1 MVFVPRWLRAAPALA
16 LLIVLTPALRP
27 PAARAEGS
35 PAISLAVGAPS
46 TVLLGAHATVT
57 LTAANPSGQ
66 PYGYNVS
73 YRAILPE
80 GISYVA
86 GSGQASTGA
95 LEPKVIANEPEHGET
110 TLIWSNVADL
120 APASSNVLTF
130 QVAHSTSHYTVG
142 DSYKVEAGAY
152 ISEAARYVP
161 QFNSEG
167 KPEGPSS
174 TSFTGY
180 ATGSKSSTLTALQV
194 SQAEE
199 SPEGEILRGVHDH
212 QVVYKLKVTNTS
224 VGATGKVLLSEYLP
238 ADLEY
243 LGCGGGG
250 ADHTKDAPTNPGSPE
265 EYPGSGAIVVPAL
278 GGCVAPS
285 AVETLLTDPDG
296 GEELP
301 DAVYTHVTWELGTLG
316 LGESRTFEFRA
327 AVPLREN
334 TTTWTGKEPTAAS
347 GEQAANLDNNSG
359 RETTDGEAITTFA
372 KASGNYDETT
382 PVSADEHL
390 TRVAKDLT
398 IEKSASSKTL
408 ADSQVTVWTLTLNSS
423 EYRYNTGAVVTDT
436 VPNGLCPLSSTN
448 LTASS
453 ECEPDT
459 APSSPYAS
467 ATEETNGTW
476 KLVWNETS
484 DSALANIPQNGTT
497 TITYDTKTRTHYQH
511 EHAPAE
517 PILANDTVT
526 NTVLAQA
533 TTNVVCDGDTDCS
546 GTGETPIDHERPLS
560 EPVSDGSSAS
570 QTSVGPT
577 IAKEV
582 GLSGTECL
590 NDTYTTSIPIFH
602 PGDVVC
608 WRLTA
613 NFPTTIDTK
622 GLEVTDF
629 LPIADT
635 FEEAFNGGKGEAA
648 TASDTLPGTT
658 FNHSAAS
665 ATQTG
670 GQISWMLPEEG
681 HVNSEGQRFQR
692 VYATTATLPHAAT
705 LGELQGNLMKFAN
718 VSTPGEAFSYRA
730 EANYELEFPQLSL
743 AKQIVEVGKTPIA
756 PTTSATVKGGQEATF
771 ALTVTNAGSPAA
783 GGVEVRDEL
792 PAGLTCATITA
803 ISLKGACASG
813 QISWGET
820 GLGETEV
827 SVPAE
832 GATVLHFTV
841 LVPTTVNPADTLEDH
856 AGVVKYES
864 ATNSGSKY
872 RYVPAENIDPLLDAE
887 ANMPAANAQASL
899 KTEDVKLEKTHTTS
913 VVETGNNANQATI
926 GESVTYEVSV
936 TIPAGTTL
944 GGIARLTDPALP
956 NEQLTLTAG
965 TVQALVNGSAAPASF
980 KAQESGGSPLV
991 VLPENYE
998 APTGESVKVTMRF
1011 AATVANVA
1019 ANKHGES
1026 IANTGKLSWTD
1037 PLTGAQ
1043 SREAS
1048 NSVPLVEPSISLSET
1063 NNAGGKPVVGD
1074 QLVEYKL
1081 KVNNAAGAS
1090 TAFDTKVVA
1099 NVPTGVTL
1107 SNKAGVP
1114 YKEGEAIESGGVWD
1128 EATRTV
1134 TWMLTPLEGGTSQ
1147 TLAYHVT
1154 VIENPVSSTSL
1165 TSSGVATTTSM
1176 SGEVAGERT
1185 AANDPISGKPGYEA
1199 KVENSLEV
1207 QGASIEKQS
1216 DSATATIGHRITYTL
1231 KVTVPAHVVA
1241 YDETVIDT
1249 LPDSLD
1255 FDEYVS
1261 AACTS
1266 GCPPAIVV
1274 HSYTPKV
1281 NASGTTTV
1289 AWDLGDI
1296 EAAGEA
1302 RTITIVYRADVRA
1315 THRNGGAKVQTP
1327 TEIANSADVYYDKT
1341 NKRSFEE
1348 NTIPAPAELDA
1359 KSGPVEAKSTL
1370 VEPVVTLTKEASVD
1384 GGAYSK
1390 GPITVTDGDS
1400 VRYRL
1405 KIANS
1410 GGVTAYGVEAKDLL
1424 PSQLTEVKETTNA
1437 ADVTQ
1442 SWSEGKP
1449 EIRWKLKEIAPN
1461 STETVELGYEAK
1473 LVSVKSLKPAQEFTN
1488 SAAILG
1494 HYYGVPQAERE
1505 AGLKN
1510 YAGEAI
1516 SYREYTGPSAAVK
1529 AKVALPTI
1537 TVEKTTGATGFPT
1550 SATAEVNQPFT
1561 WRVVVKNT
1569 STVTAKSL
1577 HVSDTLPANWEY
1589 LAGASFSKGGALEPT
1604 VTGTLE
1610 AGKELTWSTAI
1621 ELAGGASTILTY
1633 QAKPLLAA
1641 ESNPGSGATHPNKN
1655 SASVTVLDAQG
1666 HAEDVSGPF
1675 AAGPAQAQGVLA
1687 VPVLEVSK
1695 HPAKA
1700 SVAAGVGD
1708 SYTIT
1713 VHNSGT
1719 GVAREVLAEDTLPA
1733 GMTYTPKTASAT
1745 PATGFAEKSAS
1756 GSAIVWEI
1764 ASIAAGASV
1773 EITVPVGTEAT
1784 LAAGTK
1790 LTNDVAVHATAA
1802 PTPVEANGTITLT
1815 TSADLEAAKRVVGP
1829 AKAVPGKTLTYEV
1842 AATNNGPSLA
1852 REVKLVDDLP
1862 SGLTYKS
1869 STPAGCSEAAGV
1881 VTCSAGDVEPGHS
1894 VAFEIEAQLAATLT
1908 GSISNT
1914 VLAESTTPDPV
1925 LANNKAT
1932 ASITASPQAELALAK
1947 VALTPEV
1954 NDGEDA
1960 RFKLTATNTGP
1971 SQAAETKLVDTLPA
1985 GLSYVSAS
1993 GASCAAKGQEVTCE
2007 IGTLAVGA
2015 KASVEL
2021 VTLTSGPGN
2030 RVNTATVTSAA
2041 EDLEPANNT
2050 ATAAVKVLPTADLQ
2064 LEKTASP
2071 TLVKAGG
2078 EVTYTLTV
2086 KNAGPDAAGAV
2097 VVGDQLP
2104 TGETLLASPAGCTQT
2119 GQQVSCPLSGEL
2131 ANGET
2136 QTVQLKVR
2144 MEVVL
2149 ANQTVTNT
2157 AEVTSTTFD
2166 PNLANNT
2173 ASAEVQVE
2181 TAADL
2186 ALTKVA
2192 SPTSVDVHGEVT
2204 YTLSATNAG
2213 PDTAKAALI
2222 TDQLPA
2228 GESYVSN
2235 DGGCSDAGQAV
2246 SCALGDLANGATRTI
2261 HLVVRIE
2268 LALAAQSVTNTAE
2281 VSSET
2286 PDPKTANNTAEATI
2300 AVAPA
2305 ADLKLTKTVALEGG
2319 VTPLALPGK
2328 ATYTLLVENAGPD
2341 EAKSLML
2348 DDPLPAGETYL
2359 SDDAGCAV
2367 AGQVV
2372 SCALGDLAN
2381 GATRTIHLTVM
2392 VGASLGEQTVTNSA
2406 TVTSAT
2412 DDPEPANNSSSAS
2425 LQTGPAADVAIE
2437 KTGPASVVSGQPI
2450 AWTLEVRDNG
2460 PSTAHDVLVED
2471 PLPSGVTP
2479 VAVTTSQG
2487 SCQIVAAAVKC
2498 ELGTISDGG
2507 SAEIDVHATV
2517 ATTSGTLENT
2527 ATVSALEPDPEPV
2540 NNTSTATTAVTPA
2553 PVAATQPVA
2562 AGGAQPLAVGRAQ
2575 PLAAGGVSP
2584 SKAAYRRTRVT
2595 LRKLADKAAVRA
2607 GEAVAYRL
2615 VVRNVGS
2622 AAAAYLRLCDT
2633 VPAQTTIVSRGGGH
2647 LAAGHICFTLARLAA
2662 HRTRIFKVVLRADS
2676 SARGSIVNRARLS
2689 GANFAIVRAHATTRV
2704 RGGVRAHRESGV
2716 TG

>member
-1 MVFVPRWLRAAPALA
+1 MVFVPRWLWAAPALT
-16 LLIVLTPALRP
+16 LLIVLTLILRP

-35 PAISLAVGAPS
+35 PAISLSVGAPS
-46 TVLLGAHATVT
+46 TVLFGTHATVT

-73 YRAILPE
+73 YRAVLPE

-95 LEPKVIANEPEHGET
+95 LEPKTVANEPEHGET

-130 QVAHSTSHYTVG
+130 QVAHSTSHYAVG
-142 DSYKVEAGAY
+142 SSYKVEAGAY
-152 ISEAARYVP
+152 IAEAARYVP
-161 QFNSEG
+161 QFNAEG

-180 ATGSKSSTLTALQV
+180 ATGSKSSTLTAIQV
-194 SQAEE
+194 SQTEE

-224 VGATGKVLLSEYLP
+224 AGATGKVLLSEYLP

-243 LGCGGGG
+243 LGCGGTK
-250 ADHTKDAPTNPGSPE
+250 ADHTTEAPTNPGSKE
-265 EYPGSGAIVVPAL
+265 EYPGSGPIVVSAL
-278 GGCVAPS
+278 SGCLAPS
-285 AVETLLTDPDG
+285 AVETLVTDPDG

-301 DAVYTHVTWELGTLG
+301 DAVYTHVAWELGTLG

-334 TTTWTGKEPTAAS
+334 TTAWTGAEPTAAS

-359 RETTDGEAITTFA
+359 HETTDGEAITTFA
-372 KASGNYDETT
+372 KVSGNYDETT
-382 PVSADEHL
+382 PVSASEHL

-398 IEKSASSKTL
+398 IEKGASSKTL
-408 ADSQVTVWTLTLNSS
+408 AEGQVTVWTLTLNSS

-448 LTASS
+448 LTSSS
-453 ECEPDT
+453 ECEPNI

-467 ATEETNGTW
+467 ATEEADGTW
-476 KLVWNETS
+476 TLVWDEAS
-484 DSALANIPQNGTT
+484 DSALANVPQNGTA

-511 EHAPAE
+511 EHAPAG

-533 TTNVVCDGDTDCS
+533 TTNVVCAGDTDCS

-570 QTSVGPT
+570 QTSAGPT

-582 GLSGTECL
+582 GESGTECL

-602 PGDVVC
+602 PGDVIC

-635 FEEAFNGGKGEAA
+635 FDEAFNGGEGEAA

-658 FNHSAAS
+658 FEHSAAS
-665 ATQTG
+665 STQAG

-743 AKQIVEVGKTPIA
+743 AKQIVEVGKTPIT

-783 GGVEVRDEL
+783 SGVEVRDKL
-792 PAGLTCATITA
+792 PAGLTCAAIVS
-803 ISLKGACASG
+803 ISLKGECVSG

-820 GLGETEV
+820 GLGQTEV

-841 LVPTTVNPADTLEDH
+841 LVPTTVNPADTLEDQ

-864 ATNSGSKY
+864 ATNAGSKY
-872 RYVPAENIDPLLDAE
+872 RYVPAENIDALLDAE
-887 ANMPAANAQASL
+887 ANMPAANAHASL
-899 KTEDVKLEKTHTTS
+899 KTENVKLEKTHTS
-913 VVETGNNANQATI
+913 AVVEAGNNSNQATI
-926 GESVTYEVSV
+926 GEPVTFEVSV

-956 NEQLTLTAG
+956 NERLTLKAG
-965 TVQALVNGSAAPASF
+965 SVEALVNGAAAPASF

-991 VLPENYE
+991 VFPENYE

-1011 AATVANVA
+1011 VTTVANVA
-1019 ANKHGES
+1019 ANKQGES
-1026 IANTGKLSWTD
+1026 IANKGKLTWTD

-1048 NSVPLVEPSISLSET
+1048 NSVPIVEPSISLSET
-1063 NNAGGKPVVGD
+1063 NNTGGKAVVGG

-1081 KVNNAAGAS
+1081 KVNNATGAS
-1090 TAFDTKVVA
+1090 TAFDTKVLDK
-1099 NVPTGVTL
+1099 VPTGVTL
-1107 SNKAGVP
+1107 TNKAGVP
-1114 YKEGEAIESGGVWD
+1114 YKEGETIESGGVWD

-1134 TWMLTPLEGGTSQ
+1134 TWSLTPLAGGGEQS
-1147 TLAYHVT
+1147 LAYYVT
-1154 VIENPVSSTSL
+1154 VNEDPVSSTSL
-1165 TSSGVATTTSM
+1165 TGSAVATTTSM
-1176 SGEVAGERT
+1176 NGEVTGERT
-1185 AANDPISGKPGYEA
+1185 AANDPISEAPGYEA
-1199 KVENSLEV
+1199 KVKNSLEV
-1207 QGASIEKQS
+1207 LGASIEKQS
-1216 DSATATIGHRITYTL
+1216 DSATATIGHRITYTI

-1261 AACTS
+1261 ATCTS
-1266 GCPPAIVV
+1266 GCPPAIAV
-1274 HSYTPKV
+1274 HTYKPKV
-1281 NASGTTTV
+1281 NAAGTTTV
-1289 AWDLGDI
+1289 AWELGDV
-1296 EAAGEA
+1296 EAASEA
-1302 RTITIVYRADVRA
+1302 RTVTIVYRADVRA
-1315 THRNGGAKVQTP
+1315 THRSEDAKVQTP
-1327 TEIANSADVYYDKT
+1327 TEISNSADVYYDET
-1341 NKRSFEE
+1341 NKRGFEE
-1348 NTIPAPAELDA
+1348 NTIPAPTEFDA
-1359 KSGPVEAKSTL
+1359 KSGPAETHSTL

-1384 GGAYSK
+1384 GGAYST
-1390 GPITVTDGDS
+1390 GPITVTDGDT

-1405 KIANS
+1405 KVANN
-1410 GGVTAYGVEAKDLL
+1410 GGVTAYGVEAKDVL

-1442 SWSEGKP
+1442 SWSEGSR
-1449 EIRWKLKEIAPN
+1449 EIHWKLEEIAPN

-1473 LVSVKSLKPAQEFTN
+1473 LVSVKSLQPGQEFTN
-1488 SAAILG
+1488 SASVPG
-1494 HYYGVPQAERE
+1494 PYYGVPQAERE

-1529 AKVALPTI
+1529 ATVALPTI
-1537 TVEKTTGATGFPT
+1537 TVEKTTGATGFPL
-1550 SATAEVNQPFT
+1550 SATAEVDQPFT
-1561 WRVVVKNT
+1561 WRVVIKNT
-1569 STVTAKSL
+1569 STVAAKSL

-1589 LAGASFSKGGALEPT
+1589 LAGASFSKGGAIEPT
-1604 VTGTLE
+1604 VSGSLE
-1610 AGKELTWSTAI
+1610 AGKELAWSTPI

-1641 ESNPGSGATHPNKN
+1641 EANPGNGAGHPNKN
-1655 SASVTVLDAQG
+1655 SAGVTVLDAQG
-1666 HAEDVSGPF
+1666 HAEDAKGLF
-1675 AAGPAQAQGVLA
+1675 AAGPVQAQGVLA
-1687 VPVLEVSK
+1687 IPVLEVSK

-1719 GVAREVLAEDTLPA
+1719 GVAREVLVEDTLPA
-1733 GMTYTPKTASAT
+1733 GMTYTPKTATAVPS
-1745 PATGFAEKSAS
+1745 TGFIEKSAS
-1756 GSAIVWEI
+1756 ASAIVWEI
-1764 ASIAAGASV
+1764 ASIAAGAAV

-1790 LTNDVAVHATAA
+1790 LTNGVAVHATAA

-1815 TSADLEAAKRVVGP
+1815 NSADLEAAKRVVGP

-1842 AATNNGPSLA
+1842 SATNNGPSLA
-1852 REVKLVDDLP
+1852 REVQLVDELP

-1869 STPAGCSEAAGV
+1869 STPSGCSQAAGI
-1881 VTCSAGDVEPGHS
+1881 VTCRAGDVEPGHII
-1894 VAFEIEAQLAATLT
+1894 AFEIEVQLAATLT

-1914 VLAESTTPDPV
+1914 VLVESTTPDPV
-1925 LANNKAT
+1925 LANNKAS
-1932 ASITASPQAELALAK
+1932 ASITASPQAELALEK

-1985 GLSYVSAS
+1985 GLSYVSAN

-2007 IGTLAVGA
+2007 LGTLAVGA

-2021 VTLTSGPGN
+2021 VTLTSGPGT

-2078 EVTYTLTV
+2078 EVIYTLTV
-2086 KNAGPDAAGAV
+2086 KNAGPDAAGDV
-2097 VVGDQLP
+2097 VVSDQLP
-2104 TGETLLASPAGCTQT
+2104 AGETLLASAAGCTQT
-2119 GQQVSCPLSGEL
+2119 GQKVSCPLSGEL
-2131 ANGET
+2131 ANGAT
-2136 QTVQLKVR
+2136 QAVQLTVG

-2149 ANQTVTNT
+2149 ANHTVVNT
-2157 AEVTSTTFD
+2157 AEVTSATFD

-2204 YTLSATNAG
+2204 YTLTATNAG
-2213 PDTAKAALI
+2213 PDSAKAALV
-2222 TDQLPA
+2222 TDELPA
-2228 GESYVSN
+2228 GESYVNNS
-2235 DGGCSDAGQAV
+2235 GGCSDAGQTV
-2246 SCALGDLANGATRTI
+2246 TCALGDLANGATRTI
-2261 HLVVRIE
+2261 RLVVRIE

-2286 PDPKTANNTAEATI
+2286 PDPEAADNIAAATI

-2319 VTPLALPGK
+2319 FTPLALPGK

-2341 EAKSLML
+2341 EAKSVVL

-2367 AGQVV
+2367 AGQIV

-2381 GATRTIHLTVM
+2381 GATRTIHVTVV

-2406 TVTSAT
+2406 TVTSAS

-2437 KTGPASVVSGQPI
+2437 KTGPASVVGGQPI

-2460 PSTAHDVLVED
+2460 PSTAHTVLVED

-2479 VAVTTSQG
+2479 GAVTTSQG
-2487 SCQIVAAAVKC
+2487 TCQVAAAVLKC

-2507 SAEIDVHATV
+2507 TAEIDVHATV
-2517 ATTSGTLENT
+2517 TTTSGALENT
-2527 ATVSALEPDPEPV
+2527 ATVSALEPDPEPA

-2553 PVAATQPVA
+2553 PVTATPPVA
-2562 AGGAQPLAVGRAQ
+2562 AGGAQPA
-2575 PLAAGGVSP
+2575 AAGGVHP

-2595 LRKLADKAAVRA
+2595 LRKLANKAVARA
-2607 GEAVAYRL
+2607 GRAVTYRL

-2622 AAAAYLRLCDT
+2622 AAAAHLRLCDT
-2633 VPAQTTIVSRGGGH
+2633 VPAQTTIVSRDGGQ
-2647 LAAGHICFTLARLAA
+2647 LAAGRICFTLARLAA
-2662 HRTRIFKVVLRADS
+2662 HRTRIFRVVLRADS
-2676 SARGSIVNRARLS
+2676 TARGSIVNRARLS

>member
-1 MVFVPRWLRAAPALA
+1 MVFVPRWLRAVAALTLLVLLAMA
-16 LLIVLTPALRP
+16 LG
-27 PAARAEGS
+27 AASAEAEGS
-35 PAISLAVGAPS
+35 PAISLTVGAPG
-46 TVLLGAHATVT
+46 TVLYGTDATVT

-73 YRAILPE
+73 YRAVLPE

-86 GSGQASTGA
+86 GSAQASTGA
-95 LEPKVIANEPEHGET
+95 LEPEAIANEPEHGET

-120 APASSNVLTF
+120 APASSNTLTF
-130 QVAHSTSHYTVG
+130 KVAHSTLHYTVG
-142 DSYKVEAGAY
+142 KSYTVEAGAY
-152 ISEAARYVP
+152 IAEAARYVP
-161 QFNSEG
+161 QFDSEG

-174 TSFTGY
+174 KSFTGY
-180 ATGSKSSTLTALQV
+180 ATGSASSTITALQV

-212 QVVYKLKVTNTS
+212 QVVYKLTVTNTS
-224 VGATGKVLLSEYLP
+224 VGATHKVLLGEYLP

-243 LGCGGGG
+243 LGCGGAG
-250 ADHTKDAPTNPGSPE
+250 ADHTKDAPTNLGSPE
-265 EYPGSGAIVVPAL
+265 EYPGSGPIVVPAL
-278 GGCVAPS
+278 SGCIAPS
-285 AVETLLTDPDG
+285 AVETLMTDPDG

-301 DAVYTHVTWELGTLG
+301 DAVYTHVIWELGTLAA
-316 LGESRTFEFRA
+316 GESRTFEFRA

-334 TTTWTGKEPTAAS
+334 TTTWTDEEPTAAS
-347 GEQAANLDNNSG
+347 GEQAANLDNNVG

-372 KASGNYDETT
+372 KATGNYDETT
-382 PVSADEHL
+382 AVTAGEHL

-398 IEKSASSKTL
+398 IEKSANSKTL
-408 ADSQVTVWTLTLNSS
+408 AEGQITAWTLTVNSS
-423 EYRYNTGAVVTDT
+423 EYRYNTGAIVTDT

-448 LTASS
+448 LTSSS
-453 ECEPDT
+453 ECEPDI
-459 APSSPYAS
+459 APSAPYAS
-467 ATEETNGTW
+467 ATEAADGTW
-476 KLVWNETS
+476 KLVWNEAS
-484 DSALANIPQNGTT
+484 DSALANIPQNGTA
-497 TITYDTKTRTHYQH
+497 TITYDTRTRTHYQH
-511 EHAPAE
+511 EHAPAG

-533 TTNVVCDGDTDCS
+533 TTNVVCAGDTDCS
-546 GTGETPIDHERPLS
+546 GTEETPIDHERPLS
-560 EPVSDGSSAS
+560 EAISDGSSAS
-570 QTSVGPT
+570 QTSAGPT

-582 GLSGTECL
+582 GESGTECS
-590 NDTYTTSIPIFH
+590 NDTYTTSIPVFH
-602 PGDVVC
+602 PGDEIC

-613 NFPTTIDTK
+613 SFPTTIDTK

-635 FEEAFNGGKGEAA
+635 FDEAFHGGKGEAA
-648 TASDTLPGTT
+648 TTSDTLPGTT
-658 FNHSAAS
+658 FDHSAAS
-665 ATQTG
+665 STETG

-681 HVNSEGQRFQR
+681 HVGSEGQRFQR

-743 AKQIVEVGKTPIA
+743 AKQIVEVDKAPIT
-756 PTTSATVKGGQEATF
+756 PTTSATIKGGDEVKF

-783 GGVEVRDEL
+783 SGVEVRDDL
-792 PAGLTCATITA
+792 PAGLTCAAITV
-803 ISLKGACASG
+803 ISAKGGCSAG

-820 GLGETEV
+820 GLGQEEV
-827 SVPAE
+827 IAPAE
-832 GATVLHFTV
+832 GKTVLNFTV
-841 LVPTTVNPADTLEDH
+841 LVPKTVNPADILEDH

-864 ATNSGSKY
+864 ATNAGSKY

-913 VVETGNNANQATI
+913 VVEAGNSSNQATI
-926 GESVTYEVSV
+926 GEPVTFEVAV
-936 TIPAGTTL
+936 TVPAGTML
-944 GGIARLTDPALP
+944 GGVARLTDPALP
-956 NEQLTLTAG
+956 NELLTLKAG
-965 TVQALVNGSAAPASF
+965 SVEVLVNGSAAPATF
-980 KAQESGGSPLV
+980 KAQESGGSPLAV
-991 VLPENYE
+991 FPEDYE
-998 APTGESVKVTMRF
+998 APAGESVKVTMRF
-1011 AATVANVA
+1011 VATVANVA
-1019 ANKHGES
+1019 ANQHGES
-1026 IANTGKLSWTD
+1026 IANTGKLTWTD
-1037 PLTGAQ
+1037 PFTGAQ

-1048 NSVPLVEPSISLSET
+1048 NSVPIVEPSISLSET
-1063 NNAGGKPVVGD
+1063 NDTGGKAVVGD

-1081 KVNNAAGAS
+1081 KVSNAAGAS
-1090 TAFDTKVVA
+1090 TAFDTKVVDK
-1099 NVPTGVTL
+1099 VPTGVTL
-1107 SNKAGVP
+1107 TNKAGVP

-1134 TWMLTPLEGGTSQ
+1134 TWTLTPLAGGGELP
-1147 TLAYHVT
+1147 LASYVT
-1154 VIENPVSSTSL
+1154 VNEKPVSSTSL
-1165 TSSGVATTTSM
+1165 TGSAVATTTSM
-1176 SGEVAGERT
+1176 NGEVTGERT
-1185 AANDPISGKPGYEA
+1185 AANDPVSKKPGYEA

-1216 DSATATIGHRITYTL
+1216 DSATATIGHRITYTIT
-1231 KVTVPAHVVA
+1231 VTVPAHVVA

-1261 AACTS
+1261 ATCTS
-1266 GCPPAIVV
+1266 GCPPAITV
-1274 HSYTPKV
+1274 HTYIPKV
-1281 NASGTTTV
+1281 NAAGTTTV
-1289 AWDLGDI
+1289 AWDLGDV

-1315 THRNGGAKVQTP
+1315 THRSGGTKVQTP
-1327 TEIANSADVYYDKT
+1327 TEISNSADVYYDET
-1341 NKRSFEE
+1341 NKRSFEAA
-1348 NTIPAPAELDA
+1348 TIPEPTEFDA
-1359 KSGPVEAKSTL
+1359 KSGPAEARSTL

-1384 GGAYSK
+1384 GGAYST
-1390 GPITVTDGDS
+1390 GPITVTDGDT

-1405 KIANS
+1405 KVANS

-1442 SWSEGKP
+1442 SWSEGKR
-1449 EIRWKLKEIAPN
+1449 EIRWQLKEIAPN
-1461 STETVELGYEAK
+1461 STETIELGYEAK
-1473 LVSVKSLKPAQEFTN
+1473 LVSVKSLEPGQEFTN
-1488 SAAILG
+1488 SASVPG
-1494 HYYGVPQAERE
+1494 PYYGVPQAERG

-1516 SYREYTGPSAAVK
+1516 SYREYTGPNAAVK

-1550 SATAEVNQPFT
+1550 SATAEVNQSFT

-1569 STVTAKSL
+1569 SSVAAKTL
-1577 HVSDTLPANWEY
+1577 HVSDTLPSNWEY
-1589 LAGASFSKGGALEPT
+1589 LAGASFSKGGAIEPT
-1604 VTGTLE
+1604 VSGSLE
-1610 AGKELTWSTAI
+1610 AGKELTWSTPI

-1641 ESNPGSGATHPNKN
+1641 ETNPGSGAAHPNKN
-1655 SASVTVLDAQG
+1655 SASATVLDAEG
-1666 HAEDVSGPF
+1666 HAEDAKGPF
-1675 AAGPAQAQGVLA
+1675 AAGPVQAQSVLA

-1700 SVAAGVGD
+1700 SVAAGAGD

-1719 GVAREVLAEDTLPA
+1719 GVAREVLAEDTLPT
-1733 GMTYTPKTASAT
+1733 GMTYMPKTATAV
-1745 PATGFAEKSAS
+1745 PATGFVEKSAS
-1756 GSAIVWEI
+1756 AAAIVWEI

-1773 EITVPVGTEAT
+1773 EVTVPVGTEAT
-1784 LAAGTK
+1784 LAAGAH
-1790 LTNDVAVHATAA
+1790 LTNGVAVSATAA
-1802 PTPVEANGTITLT
+1802 PTPVEASGTITLT
-1815 TSADLEAAKRVVGP
+1815 NSADLEAVKHVVGSG
-1829 AKAVPGKTLTYEV
+1829 KAIPGKTLTYEV
-1842 AATNNGPSLA
+1842 SATNNGPSLA
-1852 REVKLVDDLP
+1852 REVQLVDHLP

-1869 STPAGCSEAAGV
+1869 STPAGCSEATGV

-1894 VAFEIEAQLAATLT
+1894 VAFDIEVQLAPTLT

-1925 LANNKAT
+1925 PANNKAS
-1932 ASITASPQAELALAK
+1932 ASITASPQAELALEK

-1993 GASCAAKGQEVTCE
+1993 GASCSAKGQEVTCAL
-2007 IGTLAVGA
+2007 GTLAVNA

-2021 VTLTSGPGN
+2021 VTLASGPGT
-2030 RVNTATVTSAA
+2030 RVNTATVSSAA
-2041 EDLEPANNT
+2041 EDLEPANNI

-2071 TLVKAGG
+2071 TFVEAGG

-2086 KNAGPDAAGAV
+2086 KNAGSDTASDV
-2097 VVGDQLP
+2097 VVSDQLP
-2104 TGETLLASPAGCTQT
+2104 VGETLLASAAGCTQT
-2119 GQQVSCPLSGEL
+2119 GQQVSCSLSGEL

-2149 ANQTVTNT
+2149 ANHTVTNT
-2157 AEVTSTTFD
+2157 AEVTSATFD

-2186 ALTKVA
+2186 GLTKAA
-2192 SPTSVDVHGEVT
+2192 SPTGVNVNGEVT
-2204 YTLSATNAG
+2204 YTLTATNAG
-2213 PDTAKAALI
+2213 PDTAKAAVL
-2222 TDQLPA
+2222 TDDLPA
-2228 GESYVSN
+2228 GESYLS
-2235 DGGCSDAGQAV
+2235 DDAGCSDAGQTV
-2246 SCALGDLANGATRTI
+2246 TCALGDLANGATRTV
-2261 HLVVRIE
+2261 HLVVRVE
-2268 LALAAQSVTNTAE
+2268 LVLAAQSVTNTAA

-2286 PDPKTANNTAEATI
+2286 PDPDEANNTAEATI

-2319 VTPLALPGK
+2319 LAPLALPGK

-2341 EAKSLML
+2341 EAKSVVLS
-2348 DDPLPAGETYL
+2348 DPLPAGETYV
-2359 SDDAGCAV
+2359 SNDAGCTV

-2381 GATRTIHLTVM
+2381 GATHTIHLTVM

-2450 AWTLEVRDNG
+2450 VWTLKVRDSG

-2471 PLPSGVTP
+2471 PLPNSVTP
-2479 VAVTTSQG
+2479 TGATTSQG
-2487 SCQIVAAAVKC
+2487 SCHIAAAVVKC
-2498 ELGTISDGG
+2498 ELGTILDGG
-2507 SAEIDVHATV
+2507 TAEIGVNATV
-2517 ATTSGTLENT
+2517 TIAAGTLSNT
-2527 ATVSALEPDPEPV
+2527 ATVSALEPDPEPA
-2540 NNTSTATTAVTPA
+2540 NNSSTATTAVTPA
-2553 PVAATQPVA
+2553 PVARVTPAA
-2562 AGGAQPLAVGRAQ
+2562 AGGAQLV
-2575 PLAAGGVSP
+2575 AGGGVHA
-2584 SKAAYRRTRVT
+2584 SKAAHRRTRLR
-2595 LRKLADKAAVRA
+2595 LRKLANKAIVRA
-2607 GEAVAYRL
+2607 GQAVAYRL

-2622 AAAAYLRLCDT
+2622 AVAAHVRLCDD
-2633 VPAQTTIVSRGGGH
+2633 VPAQTTIVSRDGGR
-2647 LAAGHICFTLARLAA
+2647 LAAGRICFTLATLAA
-2662 HRTRIFKVVLRADS
+2662 HRTRTFRIVLRADS
-2676 SARGSIVNRARLS
+2676 TARGSIVNRAGVS
-2689 GANFAIVRAHATTRV
+2689 GANFATVHAHATTRV
-2704 RGGVRAHRESGV
+2704 RAGVKAHRESGV